1 MLNNND
7 QYEQAAASCEQQ
19 SEQQDLNSCQYNAS
33 MATNL
38 ASLIDDRINQRISL
52 EMKKVSQM
60 LIENLSVFV
69 KKATKLTIESDVQP
83 ELNKLNE
90 NFNIV
95 SKKLEA

>member
-1 MLNNND
+1 
-7 QYEQAAASCEQQ
+7 
-19 SEQQDLNSCQYNAS
+19 

-69 KKATKLTIESDVQP
+69 KKATKLTIESDV
-83 ELNKLNE
+83 
-90 NFNIV
+90 
-95 SKKLEA
+95 

>member
-1 MLNNND
+1 
-7 QYEQAAASCEQQ
+7 
-19 SEQQDLNSCQYNAS
+19 
-33 MATNL
+33 
-38 ASLIDDRINQRISL
+38 
-52 EMKKVSQM
+52 M

-90 NFNIV
+90 NFNII

>member
-1 MLNNND
+1 
-7 QYEQAAASCEQQ
+7 
-19 SEQQDLNSCQYNAS
+19 

-69 KKATKLTIESDVQP
+69 KKATKLNIESDV
-83 ELNKLNE
+83 
-90 NFNIV
+90 
-95 SKKLEA
+95 